1 MEVQVAMMEAL
12 QETIEASAQC
22 LGADQAPAFL
32 DMVPK
37 VWQELQERQAEQQA
51 AGANED
57 CDEEEVTIALQLAAP
72 SCV

>member
-51 AGANED
+51 AG
-57 CDEEEVTIALQLAAP
+57 
-72 SCV
+72 